1 MARFTLRE
9 FATPTYVDALPAHD
23 RNNAIWP
30 RISMLAKMLNEIP
43 WFKKSEPTEEEEIRD
58 AARLA
63 EDDVRDYPEA
73 SALTAQAERAA
84 EDVSG
89 LSDYYE
95 RTGGGRNEGL
105 TDVFSGDRSPTRVVT
120 ENPNETTYSLRHFE
134 DSDMSNPEAVKNIQK
149 ELVDLG
155 YDLGTYGPDRNGID
169 GVYGGRNSKTRK
181 AHEDWKKKNMSA
193 ELDKAETWAKE

>member
-1 MARFTLRE
+1 MPRFSLRE
-9 FATPTYVDALPAHD
+9 FSRPDYAFALLKKDP
-23 RNNAIWP
+23 NNAIWP
-30 RISMLAKMLNEIP
+30 RISMIAKMLNEIP
-43 WFKKSEPTEEEEIRD
+43 WFKKSEPTEEEIRD
-58 AARLA
+58 AARFA

-73 SALTAQAERAA
+73 AALTAQAERAT

-120 ENPNETTYSLRHFE
+120 ENPNGTTYSLRHFK

-169 GVYGGRNSKTRK
+169 GSYGGRNSKTRK

>member
-9 FATPTYVDALPAHD
+9 FATPTYVDALSAHNPND
-23 RNNAIWP
+23 ALWP
-30 RISMLAKMLNEIP
+30 RISMIAKMLNEIP
-43 WFKKSEPTEEEEIRD
+43 WFKKSEPTEEEIRD
-58 AARLA
+58 AARFA

-73 SALTAQAERAA
+73 AALTEQAEQAA

-120 ENPNETTYSLRHFE
+120 ENPNDTTYSLRHFE
-134 DSDMSNPEAVKNIQK
+134 DSDISNPEAVKNIQK

-169 GVYGGRNSKTRK
+169 GSYGGRNSKTRK

-193 ELDKAETWAKE
+193 ELDKAKTWAKE

>member
-9 FATPTYVDALPAHD
+9 FTTPNYVDALPAHD
-23 RNNAIWP
+23 PNNALWP
-30 RISMLAKMLNEIP
+30 RISRLAKMLNEIP
-43 WFKKSEPTEEEEIRD
+43 WFKKSVPSEEEVRD
-58 AARLA
+58 AARVA

-73 SALTAQAERAA
+73 AALTEQAERAA

-95 RTGGGRNEGL
+95 RTGGGRNEGRIA
-105 TDVFSGDRSPTRVVT
+105 VYSGDRSPTRVIT
-120 ENPNETTYSLRHFE
+120 ANPNETTYSLRNFE
-134 DSDMSNPEAVKNIQK
+134 DSDISNPEAVKNIQK

-155 YDLGTYGPDRNGID
+155 YDLGAYGPDKNGID
-169 GVYGGRNSKTRK
+169 GSYGGLNSKTRK

-193 ELDKAETWAKE
+193 ELDKAETWSKE

>member
-1 MARFTLRE
+1 MARFALRE
-9 FATPTYVDALPAHD
+9 FVTPNYVDALPAHD
-23 RNNAIWP
+23 PKNALWP
-30 RISMLAKMLNEIP
+30 RNSKLAKMLNEIP
-43 WFKKSEPTEEEEIRD
+43 WFKKSEPTEEEIRD
-58 AARLA
+58 AAILA
-63 EDDVRDYPEA
+63 EDDVRDYPEGA
-73 SALTAQAERAA
+73 ALTAQAERAA

-105 TDVFSGDRSPTRVVT
+105 TDVFSGDRSPTRVIT
-120 ENPNETTYSLRHFE
+120 ETPNDTTYSLRHFE

-155 YDLGTYGPDRNGID
+155 YDLGTYGPDGNGID
-169 GVYGGRNSKTRK
+169 GSYGGRNSKTRK

-193 ELDKAETWAKE
+193 ELDKAKTWAKE

>member
-43 WFKKSEPTEEEEIRD
+43 WFKKSEPTEEEIRD
-58 AARLA
+58 ADRLA

-73 SALTAQAERAA
+73 AALTAQAERAA

>member
-23 RNNAIWP
+23 PNNAIWP
-30 RISMLAKMLNEIP
+30 RISMIAKMLNEIP
-43 WFKKSEPTEEEEIRD
+43 WFKKSVPTEEEIRD

-73 SALTAQAERAA
+73 AALTAQAEQAA

-120 ENPNETTYSLRHFE
+120 ENPNDTTYSLRHFE
-134 DSDMSNPEAVKNIQK
+134 DSDISNPEAVKNIQK

-169 GVYGGRNSKTRK
+169 GFYGGRNSKTRK

-193 ELDKAETWAKE
+193 ELDKAKTWAKE

>member
-1 MARFTLRE
+1 MARFSLRE
-9 FATPTYVDALPAHD
+9 FVTPNYVDALPAHD
-23 RNNAIWP
+23 PKNALWP
-30 RISMLAKMLNEIP
+30 RISKLAKMLNEIP
-43 WFKKSEPTEEEEIRD
+43 WFKKAVPTEEEIRD

-63 EDDVRDYPEA
+63 EDDSRDYSEA
-73 SALTAQAERAA
+73 AALTAQAERAA
-84 EDVSG
+84 EDVGG

-95 RTGGGRNEGL
+95 RTGGGRNEEL

-120 ENPNETTYSLRHFE
+120 ENPNDTTYSLRHFE
-134 DSDMSNPEAVKNIQK
+134 DSDISNPEAVKNIQK

-169 GVYGGRNSKTRK
+169 GSYGGRNSMTRK

-193 ELDKAETWAKE
+193 ELDKAKTWAKE